1 MRGLIGKK
9 DVLAHPVVII
19 RGFGWKTFCRCL
31 ASSSGTTFLEIISE
45 GIPRPASPREIE
57 LSHQMDRLISFELR
71 NAQIYAKMAGMFY
84 PLGEVREFFRT
95 LTDQEEGHAEILRIT
110 KVEVARRRLWNT
122 LVPIKLEM
130 MEKIDQKLTEVEER
144 LADPKKLDLTHALH
158 LVEDLEASEINIVF
172 DFLLHSIQT
181 PFLRRSHFL
190 IPSVADHQTYLNS
203 MLPSLKQAEA
213 HAEHLRKRHFTS

>member
-31 ASSSGTTFLEIISE
+31 TSSPGTTFLEIISE
-45 GIPRPASPREIE
+45 GIPHPASPQEIE
-57 LSHQMDRLISFELR
+57 LSRQFDRLISFELR
-71 NAQIYAKMAGMFY
+71 NAELYSQMAELFHS
-84 PLGEVREFFRT
+84 LLDVREFFRT

-110 KVEVARRRLWNT
+110 KVEVARRNLWNT
-122 LVPIKLEM
+122 LVPIKPEM
-130 MEKIDQKLTEVEER
+130 IEKIDRKLTEAEKTI
-144 LADPKKLDLTHALH
+144 ADSKKLELARALH

-172 DFLLHSIQT
+172 DFLLHSVQT
-181 PFLRRSHFL
+181 PFLRRIHFL